1 MAEIKHVKEKIEVC
15 VNGYQVTIL
24 LPLRLSYHTCTFIC
38 DVRIPSSLPKFM
50 LNILISLS
58 KMFLCAIWLSYMMHI
73 SAYIQYVPCD
83 QNWNFLLVLLTFLI
97 DEWLSIL
104 FLLAF
109 VFDFNMLCEI
119 YEKENSHIFETMMLL
134 IQLSTF
140 CNNNHFVI

>member
-1 MAEIKHVKEKIEVC
+1 MLCETVNGGTCNKLAEIKHVKEKIEVC

-50 LNILISLS
+50 LNILI
-58 KMFLCAIWLSYMMHI
+58 I
-73 SAYIQYVPCD
+73 VPCD